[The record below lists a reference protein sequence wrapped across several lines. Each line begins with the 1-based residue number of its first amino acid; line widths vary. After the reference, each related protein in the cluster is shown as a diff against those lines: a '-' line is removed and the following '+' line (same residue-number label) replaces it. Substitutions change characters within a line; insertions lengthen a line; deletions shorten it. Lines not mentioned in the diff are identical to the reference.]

1 MRVFTGS
8 ALVGVWTVLA
18 AALPTLAISD
28 PCPALAVGVH
38 EVMEGTS
45 KILISVAKATPL
57 KRRLRFLYPG
67 WSWGPP
73 GGETRPHELPVTEA
87 QADSIQRAYRR
98 FSLPFQQRSLC
109 YAAAWWSQR
118 PTSSQDARH
127 DSRVTHQ
134 ESDPKT
140 LKAMS
145 GWWCMKWNSG
155 WTSARLA

>member
-45 KILISVAKATPL
+45 KILISVAKATP
-57 KRRLRFLYPG
+57 
-67 WSWGPP
+67 
-73 GGETRPHELPVTEA
+73 
-87 QADSIQRAYRR
+87 IQRAYRR

-109 YAAAWWSQR
+109 YAAA
-118 PTSSQDARH
+118 
-127 DSRVTHQ
+127 
-134 ESDPKT
+134 
-140 LKAMS
+140 
-145 GWWCMKWNSG
+145 
-155 WTSARLA
+155 